1 MDVALWKGIKLFLI
15 KKYFLGDGMVDIENI
30 PITDNHVHVD
40 SRRGYG
46 AEKVAKIFKSAG
58 GKTLILLNKPSFKG
72 DLTTP
77 MDILIRDIETIRK
90 NVEGVEVYGL
100 VGVHPCEITT
110 MLERGKS
117 LDCIKEKVIDA
128 LNYARKLVEE
138 HHFLVGIGEVGRPH
152 FKVSEDIWRTSNE
165 ILLYSMEIAR
175 DIGCALQIHG
185 ESASEEQ
192 FREFR
197 DMARSVNLNPEKVIK
212 HHCGDNVLEG
222 EKYRIFPSIIASK
235 PVIEAAKK
243 SLRFVMETDYIDDLR
258 RPGAV
263 LGIKTV
269 PRRTRKLLEMGIID
283 EEGAY
288 RIHKENIEKLYNIEL
303 K

>member
-1 MDVALWKGIKLFLI
+1 MDLKNL
-15 KKYFLGDGMVDIENI
+15 
-30 PITDNHVHVD
+30 PITDNHLHVD
-40 SRRGYG
+40 SKRGYG
-46 AEKVAKIFKSAG
+46 PEKVAKIFRSAG
-58 GKTLILLNKPSFKG
+58 GKTLIILNKPSFTG

-77 MDILIRDIETIRK
+77 MDTLIRDIERIRK
-90 NVEGVEVYGL
+90 NVDGVKVFGL

-110 MLERGKS
+110 MAERGKS
-117 LDCIKEKVIDA
+117 LEYIKEKVIEA
-128 LNYARKLVEE
+128 LNYAGKLVEE
-138 HHFLVGIGEVGRPH
+138 YDFLVGIGEVGRPH
-152 FKVSEDIWRTSNE
+152 FKVSEEIWRVSNE
-165 ILLYSMEIAR
+165 ILLYCMEMAR

-222 EKYRIFPSIIASK
+222 EKYGIFPSILASK
-235 PVIEAAKK
+235 PVVEAAKK

-269 PRRTRKLLEMGIID
+269 PRRTRKLLEMGIIN
-283 EEGAY
+283 EEGVY

-303 K
+303 D